1 MSAGWTIS
9 SLLQDLGARG
19 QAPAIITFS
28 ERSIVTWDCTT
39 VATKAVGLAARLRA
53 QSLGRGVPVVLWAPN
68 IPSWIVAALGVLAAG
83 AVLVP
88 VDDLAEGAQL
98 EAVLSRSESHLVL
111 TTQQHQ
117 KESAKL
123 LGQFEAESWLLD
135 TVVGEGISPMS
146 PDAAAAM
153 LAPAT
158 TDPAA
163 LFWTSG
169 TTGSPK
175 AFFLT
180 HGNIASNVKALR
192 ALAIVGAK
200 DRALLPLPLHHAYPF
215 IVGML
220 STLTCGTAIIL
231 PDGATGPLIMK
242 ALTDGEATAI
252 IGVPRLYE
260 ALVAAIQSRVERRG
274 KMFRL
279 GWRGLLRLVIAVQHA
294 AGLQPGSFLFDPI
307 RRAIAPH
314 LRYLVSGGAR
324 LERDTAETLEALGWI
339 VLSGYGLAETASI
352 FTGNSLNS
360 RRAGSA
366 GKPLAGGQVRI
377 ALPDT
382 EGVGEIE
389 LKGPSIVA
397 GYIDNPSANAETF
410 TSDGWFRTG
419 DLGYVDRDGFLFVT
433 GRAKE
438 VIVLG
443 GGKKVNSEDLE
454 RIYGSAPEI
463 REIAILEDSGALVA
477 LVRPDSVKL
486 HARGAMNVR
495 DGTRIVLAEAA
506 RDLPS
511 YQRLSSFALTDRPLP
526 RTRLGKYRRF
536 LLHDLYI
543 RALAGGPQRTA
554 RMLGEADM
562 ALLRDPIAGAAWAL
576 LRERFPD
583 RAIDLDVDPSLDLN
597 LDSFA
602 WMELE
607 VALEARTGVRLTEA
621 DIAGIE
627 TLRDLLRLCVARR
640 AGGVG
645 IEEAPALA
653 RDTQRWLAPTGLL
666 LTAAGLVMYGL
677 NWVVMHFCFQL
688 RVKGLEHLP
697 SNGAFVITPNH
708 VSDLDALAIAA
719 ALPLSRARH
728 VYWAGDI
735 VRLFYSR
742 LAQIFCRALH
752 LFPVDER
759 YPDAAVATA
768 VQVLQHEQVQV
779 WFPEG
784 WRSPDGNL
792 QRFLPGIGQLLLRT
806 GAPAVPA
813 WVEGAFEA
821 LPRGRC
827 IPRLH
832 RISLCFGPALN
843 VEQLAKEGSGKADDE
858 RIADGLRSHVIAL
871 GRAFGA
877 VVEQATL
884 DRHQPGSGPGRMPRP
899 PL

>member
-1 MSAGWTIS
+1 VTTGWTIC

-19 QAPAIITFS
+19 QTPAIIASS

-39 VATKAVGLAARLRA
+39 LATNAVGLAAWLRA
-53 QSLGRGVPVVLWAPN
+53 RSLEHRVPVVLWAPN
-68 IPSWIVAALGVLAAG
+68 SPLWIVAALGVLAAG

-88 VDDLAEGAQL
+88 VDDLAEEAQL
-98 EAVLSRSESHLVL
+98 EAVLRRSGSHMVL

-117 KESAKL
+117 AKCAEL
-123 LGQFEAESWLLD
+123 LGEFEAEIWLLE
-135 TVVGEGISPMS
+135 TVAGEGVAPIS
-146 PDAAAAM
+146 PDAAVAM

-180 HGNIASNVKALR
+180 HGNIASNVEALR
-192 ALAIVGAK
+192 ALAIVGPA

-220 STLTCGTAIIL
+220 STLTCGTAIVL
-231 PDGATGPLIMK
+231 PDGATGPLIIK
-242 ALTDGEATAI
+242 ALTYGEATAI
-252 IGVPRLYE
+252 IGVPRLYD
-260 ALVAAIQSRVERRG
+260 ALMAAIQSRVEEHG
-274 KMFRL
+274 VVLRL
-279 GWRGLLRLVIAVQHA
+279 GWRGLLRLAIAVQRA
-294 AGLQPGSFLFDPI
+294 TGLRPGSFLFAPI

-324 LERDTAETLEALGWI
+324 LERDTAERLEALGWI

-360 RRAGSA
+360 RRVGSA
-366 GKPLAGGQVRI
+366 GRPLAGGQVRI
-377 ALPDT
+377 ALPDA

-389 LKGPSIVA
+389 LRGPSIAA

-410 TSDGWFRTG
+410 TLDGWFRTG

-443 GGKKVNSEDLE
+443 GGKKVNPEDLE

-486 HARGAMNVR
+486 HARGAMNIR
-495 DGTRIVLAEAA
+495 DGTRIVLAETAL
-506 RDLPS
+506 DLPF
-511 YQRLSSFALTDRPLP
+511 YQRLSGFAVTDQPLP

-536 LLHDLYI
+536 LLHDLYA

-554 RMLGEADM
+554 RMLDEADL

-576 LRERFPD
+576 LRDRFPD
-583 RAIDLDVDPSLDLN
+583 RVIDLDVDPSLDLN

-640 AGGVG
+640 RDGAG
-645 IEEAPALA
+645 IEEVSPVA
-653 RDTQRWLAPTGLL
+653 RDTERWLAPRGLL
-666 LTAAGLVMYGL
+666 LTAAGLVLYGL
-677 NWVVMHFCFQL
+677 NWVIMHTCFQL
-688 RVKGLEHLP
+688 RVSGLEHLP
-697 SNGAFVITPNH
+697 SSGAYVITPNH
-708 VSDLDALAIAA
+708 VSDLDAMAIAA

-742 LAQIFCRALH
+742 LTQIFCRAVH

-759 YPDAAVATA
+759 YPDAGVATA
-768 VQVLQHEQVQV
+768 VQVLRSGQVQV

-821 LPRGRC
+821 LPRGRR
-827 IPRLH
+827 IPRFH

-843 VEQLAKEGSGKADDE
+843 VEQLANEGSGKTDDE
-858 RIADGLRSHVIAL
+858 RIAHGLRSRVVAL
-871 GRAFGA
+871 GRTFRA
-877 VVEQATL
+877 VVEQVA
-884 DRHQPGSGPGRMPRP
+884 
-899 PL
+899 

>member
-1 MSAGWTIS
+1 M
-9 SLLQDLGARG
+9 
-19 QAPAIITFS
+19 
-28 ERSIVTWDCTT
+28 
-39 VATKAVGLAARLRA
+39 VATNAVGLAASLRA
-53 QSLGRGVPVVLWAPN
+53 RSLGHGGPVVLWGPN
-68 IPSWIVAALGVLAAG
+68 SPLWIVAALGVLAAG

-88 VDDLAEGAQL
+88 VDDLAEEAQL
-98 EAVLSRSESHLVL
+98 EAVLRRSGSHMLL
-111 TTQQHQ
+111 TTQQH
-117 KESAKL
+117 EAECAKL
-123 LGQFEAESWLLD
+123 LGRLGAESWLLD
-135 TVVGEGISPMS
+135 TVAGEQIALISPN
-146 PDAAAAM
+146 AAAPM

-180 HGNIASNVKALR
+180 HGNIASNVEALR
-192 ALAIVGAK
+192 ALAIIGPG

-215 IVGML
+215 VVGML
-220 STLTCGTAIIL
+220 STLTCGTAIVL

-252 IGVPRLYE
+252 IGVPRLYD
-260 ALVAAIQSRVERRG
+260 ALVAAIQSRVEKRG
-274 KMFRL
+274 VALRL
-279 GWRGLLRLVIAVQHA
+279 GWRGLLRFVIAMQHA
-294 AGLQPGSFLFDPI
+294 TGLQPGSFLFNAV

-366 GKPLAGGQVRI
+366 GRPLAGGQVRI
-377 ALPDT
+377 ASPDA

-389 LKGPSIVA
+389 LRGPSIAA

-410 TSDGWFRTG
+410 TLDGWFRTG

-443 GGKKVNSEDLE
+443 GGKKVNPEDLE

-486 HARGAMNVR
+486 HARGAMNIR
-495 DGTRIVLAEAA
+495 DGTRIVLAETAL
-506 RDLPS
+506 DLPF
-511 YQRLSSFALTDRPLP
+511 YQRLSGFAVTDQPLP

-536 LLHDLYI
+536 LLHDLYA

-554 RMLGEADM
+554 RMLDEADL

-576 LRERFPD
+576 LRDRFPD
-583 RAIDLDVDPSLDLN
+583 RVIDLDVDPSLDLN

-640 AGGVG
+640 RDGAG
-645 IEEAPALA
+645 IEEVSPVA
-653 RDTQRWLAPTGLL
+653 RDTERWLAPRGLL
-666 LTAAGLVMYGL
+666 LTAAGLVLYGL
-677 NWVVMHFCFQL
+677 NWVIMHTCFQL
-688 RVKGLEHLP
+688 RISGLEHLP
-697 SNGAFVITPNH
+697 SSGAYVITPNH
-708 VSDLDALAIAA
+708 VSDLDAMAIAA

-742 LAQIFCRALH
+742 LTQIFCRAVH

-759 YPDAAVATA
+759 YPDAGVATA
-768 VQVLQHEQVQV
+768 VQVLRSGQVQV

-821 LPRGRC
+821 LPRGRR
-827 IPRLH
+827 IPRFH

-843 VEQLAKEGSGKADDE
+843 VEQLANEGSGKTDDE
-858 RIADGLRSHVIAL
+858 RIAHGLRSRVVAL
-871 GRAFGA
+871 GRTFRA
-877 VVEQATL
+877 VVEQVA
-884 DRHQPGSGPGRMPRP
+884 
-899 PL
+899 

>member
-1 MSAGWTIS
+1 MTTGWTIC

-19 QAPAIITFS
+19 QTPAIIASS

-39 VATKAVGLAARLRA
+39 LATNAVGLAAWLRA
-53 QSLGRGVPVVLWAPN
+53 RSLEHRVPVVLWAPN
-68 IPSWIVAALGVLAAG
+68 SPLWIVAALGVLAAG

-88 VDDLAEGAQL
+88 VDDLAEEAQL
-98 EAVLSRSESHLVL
+98 EAVLRRSGSHMVL

-117 KESAKL
+117 AKCAEL
-123 LGQFEAESWLLD
+123 LGEFEAEIWLLE
-135 TVVGEGISPMS
+135 TVAGEGVAPIS
-146 PDAAAAM
+146 PDAAVAM

-180 HGNIASNVKALR
+180 HGNIASNVEALR
-192 ALAIVGAK
+192 ALAIVGPA

-220 STLTCGTAIIL
+220 STLTCGTAIVL
-231 PDGATGPLIMK
+231 PDGATGPLIIK
-242 ALTDGEATAI
+242 ALTYGEATAI
-252 IGVPRLYE
+252 IGVPRLYD
-260 ALVAAIQSRVERRG
+260 ALMAAIQSGVEEHG
-274 KMFRL
+274 VVLRL
-279 GWRGLLRLVIAVQHA
+279 GWRGLLRLAIAVQRA
-294 AGLQPGSFLFDPI
+294 TGLRPGSFLFAPI

-324 LERDTAETLEALGWI
+324 LERDTAERLEALGWI

-360 RRAGSA
+360 RRVGSA
-366 GKPLAGGQVRI
+366 GRPLAGGQVRI
-377 ALPDT
+377 ALPDA

-389 LKGPSIVA
+389 LRGPSIAA

-410 TSDGWFRTG
+410 TLDGWFRTG

-443 GGKKVNSEDLE
+443 GGKKVNPEDLE

-486 HARGAMNVR
+486 HARGAMNIR
-495 DGTRIVLAEAA
+495 DGTRIVLAETAL
-506 RDLPS
+506 DLPF
-511 YQRLSSFALTDRPLP
+511 YQRLSGFAVTDQPLP

-536 LLHDLYI
+536 LLHDLYA

-554 RMLGEADM
+554 RMLDEADL

-576 LRERFPD
+576 LRDRFPD
-583 RAIDLDVDPSLDLN
+583 RVIDLDVDPSLDLN

-640 AGGVG
+640 RDGAG
-645 IEEAPALA
+645 IEEVSPVA
-653 RDTQRWLAPTGLL
+653 RDTERWLAPRGLL
-666 LTAAGLVMYGL
+666 LTAAGLVLYGL
-677 NWVVMHFCFQL
+677 NWVIMHTCFQL
-688 RVKGLEHLP
+688 RVSGLEHLP
-697 SNGAFVITPNH
+697 SSGAVCDYSEPRQRPRR
-708 VSDLDALAIAA
+708 D
-719 ALPLSRARH
+719 
-728 VYWAGDI
+728 GD
-735 VRLFYSR
+735 RRGF
-742 LAQIFCRALH
+742 
-752 LFPVDER
+752 
-759 YPDAAVATA
+759 AAVPSAA
-768 VQVLQHEQVQV
+768 CV
-779 WFPEG
+779 
-784 WRSPDGNL
+784 
-792 QRFLPGIGQLLLRT
+792 
-806 GAPAVPA
+806 
-813 WVEGAFEA
+813 
-821 LPRGRC
+821 
-827 IPRLH
+827 
-832 RISLCFGPALN
+832 
-843 VEQLAKEGSGKADDE
+843 
-858 RIADGLRSHVIAL
+858 L
-871 GRAFGA
+871 GR
-877 VVEQATL
+877 
-884 DRHQPGSGPGRMPRP
+884 
-899 PL
+899 